1 MGYPAQI
8 IFNLK
13 MLNFSNIKSWLES
26 QQWLL
31 WATSGMMVALSLS
44 ALYSLFY
51 ASPEIKIFS
60 HQATYILLGFSV
72 AFLVSRY
79 DYRILKRNLLAYLY
93 LGTLFIMTLVLFY
106 GSEINGTTGWL
117 SLKYFTFQP
126 VEVAKLTTI
135 LVLAAFLSHYHS
147 RLYSWKVLV
156 FSLLIPM
163 PFAVLTLMQP
173 DMGSTIAI
181 FGIWMGFI
189 LASSVSRTRKVA
201 IILVGLTIASSGWF
215 LFLKDY
221 QKARL
226 STFLNPEKDRLGIG
240 YNTLQSITAIGS
252 GGVFGKG
259 LGYGSQSQ
267 LHFLP
272 EAHSDFIFA
281 VLAEEAGWLGIVIF
295 FFITG
300 LFYFSIIST
309 AEKSRD
315 NFGYFLSIG
324 IFWCFLIHFV
334 LNVGMNLGMLPVIGL
349 PLPFLSAG
357 GTNLIISFIFVGIL
371 QSVGRL
377 GTKN

>member
-1 MGYPAQI
+1 M
-8 IFNLK
+8 FN
-13 MLNFSNIKSWLES
+13 FESIKTWLES

-31 WATSGMMVALSLS
+31 WATSGMTIALSLS

-51 ASPEIKIFS
+51 NSPEIKIFY
-60 HQATYILLGFSV
+60 HQLVYILIGFTI

-79 DYRILKRNLLAYLY
+79 DYRILK
-93 LGTLFIMTLVLFY
+93 GTLVYLFLFTLFLMGLVLVY

-117 SLKYFTFQP
+117 NFKYFNFQP
-126 VEVAKLTTI
+126 VEVAKFTTI
-135 LVLAAFLSHYHS
+135 LTLAAFLSHYHS
-147 RLYSWKVLV
+147 RLYSWKVLG

-181 FGIWMGFI
+181 MGIWMGFI
-189 LASSVSRTRKVA
+189 LASSVSRTRKFA
-201 IILVGLTIASSGWF
+201 LILTGIVIACSGWF
-215 LFLKDY
+215 FFLKDY

-226 STFLNPEKDRLGIG
+226 STFIHPETDRLGIG

-252 GGVFGKG
+252 GRFFGKG

-281 VLAEEAGWLGIVIF
+281 VLAEEAGWVGLLIF
-295 FFITG
+295 FFITA
-300 LFYFSIIST
+300 LFYFSIINT

-324 IFWCFLIHFV
+324 IFWFFLIHFF
-334 LNVGMNLGMLPVIGL
+334 LNAGMNLGILPVIGL

-357 GTNLIISFIFVGIL
+357 GTNLLISFLFVGIL
-371 QSVGRL
+371 QSIGRL
-377 GTKN
+377 GTKS

>member
-1 MGYPAQI
+1 M
-8 IFNLK
+8 FNL
-13 MLNFSNIKSWLES
+13 SNIKSWLES

-51 ASPEIKIFS
+51 ASPEIRIFY
-60 HQATYILLGFSV
+60 HQVVYIVLGLTIALLI
-72 AFLVSRY
+72 SRH
-79 DYRILKRNLLAYLY
+79 DYRVLKHNLAYLY
-93 LGTLFIMTLVLFY
+93 IATLIIMGAVLVY
-106 GSEINGTTGWL
+106 GVKINGTTGWL
-117 SLKYFTFQP
+117 DFKLFSLQP
-126 VEVAKLTTI
+126 VEFAKLTTI
-135 LVLAAFLSHYHS
+135 LILAAYLSRYHN
-147 RLYSWKVLV
+147 LMYSWKVLA

-163 PFAVLTLMQP
+163 PFAVLTLLQP
-173 DMGSTIAI
+173 DLGSTIAL

-189 LASSVSRTRKVA
+189 LASSVTRPRKVA
-201 IILVGLTIASSGWF
+201 IILVGLLIATSGWF
-215 LFLKDY
+215 FFLKDY

-226 STFLNPEKDRLGIG
+226 STFLNPERDRQGIG

-252 GGVFGKG
+252 GGIFGKG

-281 VLAEEAGWLGIVIF
+281 VMSEEAGWLGVLF
-295 FFITG
+295 FLCISG
-300 LFYFSIIST
+300 LFYFAIISS

-324 IFWCFLIHFV
+324 IFWFFLIHFI
-334 LNVGMNLGMLPVIGL
+334 LNIGMNLGMLPVIGL

-357 GTNLIISFIFVGIL
+357 GTNLLISFIFIGIL
-371 QSVGRL
+371 QSVARL
-377 GTKN
+377 GTKT

>member
-1 MGYPAQI
+1 M
-8 IFNLK
+8 
-13 MLNFSNIKSWLES
+13 
-26 QQWLL
+26 
-31 WATSGMMVALSLS
+31 WATSGMMLALSLS

-51 ASPEIKIFS
+51 ASAEIRIFYR
-60 HQATYILLGFSV
+60 QAVYAAIGFGV
-72 AFLVSRY
+72 AFLVSRH
-79 DYRILKRNLLAYLY
+79 DYRVLKRNLVYLFSA
-93 LGTLFIMTLVLFY
+93 TLFIMVLVLFY
-106 GSEINGTTGWL
+106 GIEINGTTGWL
-117 SLKYFTFQP
+117 SFKIFSFQP
-126 VEVAKLTTI
+126 VEIAKVAII
-135 LVLAAFLSHYHS
+135 LMLAAFLSHYHS
-147 RLYSWKVLV
+147 RLYSWKVLA

-189 LASSVSRTRKVA
+189 LASSVSRPRKIA

-215 LFLKDY
+215 FFLKDY

-281 VLAEEAGWLGIVIF
+281 VLAEEAGWLGVLIF
-295 FFITG
+295 FSISG
-300 LFYFSIIST
+300 IFYFSIINT

-324 IFWCFLIHFV
+324 IFWFFFIHFI

-357 GTNLIISFIFVGIL
+357 GTNLLISFLFIGML
-371 QSVGRL
+371 QSVARL
-377 GTKN
+377 GTKS

>member
-1 MGYPAQI
+1 
-8 IFNLK
+8 
-13 MLNFSNIKSWLES
+13 MLNLSNIKTWLES

-31 WATSGMMVALSLS
+31 WAASGMMMALSLS

-51 ASPEIKIFS
+51 SSKEITIFY
-60 HQATYILLGFSV
+60 HQATYIFLGLLV
-72 AFLVSRY
+72 ALAVSRY
-79 DYRILKRNLLAYLY
+79 DYRILKGNLQYLFFFTIFL
-93 LGTLFIMTLVLFY
+93 LGLVLIY
-106 GSEINGTTGWL
+106 GAEINGTTGWL
-117 SLKYFTFQP
+117 KFKFFSFQP
-126 VEVAKLTTI
+126 VEIAKFTTI
-135 LVLAAFLSHYHS
+135 LLLSAFLSRYHNV
-147 RLYSWKVLV
+147 LYSWKVLF

-163 PFAVLTLMQP
+163 PFAALTMLQP
-173 DMGSTIAI
+173 DLGSTIALY
-181 FGIWMGFI
+181 GIWMGFI
-189 LASSVSRTRKVA
+189 LASSVSKTRKFA
-201 IILVGLTIASSGWF
+201 IILIAIIIAVSGWF
-215 LFLKDY
+215 FFLKDY

-252 GGVFGKG
+252 GGFFGKG

-281 VLAEEAGWLGIVIF
+281 VLAEESGWLGVLIF
-295 FFITG
+295 FFISG
-300 LFYFSIIST
+300 LFYFAIIST

-315 NFGYFLSIG
+315 NFGYFLAIG
-324 IFWCFLIHFV
+324 IFWFFFIHFV

-357 GTNLIISFIFVGIL
+357 GTNLFISFLFIGIL

-377 GTKN
+377 GTKS

>member
-1 MGYPAQI
+1 M
-8 IFNLK
+8 FNI
-13 MLNFSNIKSWLES
+13 SNIKSWLES

-31 WATSGMMVALSLS
+31 WATSSMMIALSLS
-44 ALYSLFY
+44 VLYSLFY
-51 ASPEIKIFS
+51 ASPKIYIFY
-60 HQATYILLGFSV
+60 HQVTYIVLGLAV
-72 AFLVSRY
+72 AFLISRH
-79 DYRILKRNLLAYLY
+79 DYRVLKRNLVYLFFA
-93 LGTLFIMTLVLFY
+93 TMFIMVLVLLY
-106 GSEINGTTGWL
+106 GVEINGTTGWL
-117 SLKYFTFQP
+117 NFKFFSFQP
-126 VEVAKLTTI
+126 VEIAKFTTI
-135 LVLAAFLSHYHS
+135 LILAAFLSRYHNL
-147 RLYSWKVLV
+147 LYSWKVLA

-173 DMGSTIAI
+173 DLGSTIAL

-189 LASSVSRTRKVA
+189 LASSVSRSRKLA
-201 IILVGLTIASSGWF
+201 IIAVGLVIATSGWF
-215 LFLKDY
+215 FFLKDY

-281 VLAEEAGWLGIVIF
+281 VLAEEAGWLGVLIF
-295 FFITG
+295 FFVLG
-300 LFYFSIIST
+300 LFYFSIISS

-324 IFWCFLIHFV
+324 IFWFFFIHFI
-334 LNVGMNLGMLPVIGL
+334 LNVGMNLGILPVIGL

-357 GTNLIISFIFVGIL
+357 GSNLLVSFLFIGIL

-377 GTKN
+377 GIKS